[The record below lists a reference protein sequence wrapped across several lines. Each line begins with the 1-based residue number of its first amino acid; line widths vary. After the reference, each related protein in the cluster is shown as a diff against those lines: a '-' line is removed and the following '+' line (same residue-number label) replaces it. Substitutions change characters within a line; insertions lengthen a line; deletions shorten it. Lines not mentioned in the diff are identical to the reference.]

1 MQNNPELLNHM
12 MADQALQKSK
22 YQPGPYWSEYCSRAT
37 HAIRK
42 KGLNH
47 FRSSHDISKGFGDSV
62 MLNPF
67 ELGSRRKWKSNI
79 LKKLT
84 GIKFL
89 NDKIFG
95 RYDRLIQSQY
105 EKMKFYRSLYYD
117 TRFGEWF
124 REISHSFALPDT
136 LHGQCHETVRL
147 NGQTISY
154 RYLRQLMRI
163 YNFAQH
169 IDFSSIRSVFEI
181 GGGFGINAHL
191 LLHLYP
197 NIRKYLYMDIPPCL
211 YIGTQYLRHFY
222 NSDVCDYLQLRDQN
236 RITFNQDD
244 SRQIIAIA
252 PWQIE
257 KGNFDI
263 DLFWNS
269 SSFQEMTLESVDH
282 YLQHIQRFMRNGGH
296 QLACLTA
303 YKSKSDKSLQKRGN
317 WFSLITEVF
326 DTRRINPKI
335 EEGDRNEYFLGKLI
349 STHSSNHTRP

>member
-1 MQNNPELLNHM
+1 
-12 MADQALQKSK
+12 
-22 YQPGPYWSEYCSRAT
+22 
-37 HAIRK
+37 
-42 KGLNH
+42 
-47 FRSSHDISKGFGDSV
+47 
-62 MLNPF
+62 
-67 ELGSRRKWKSNI
+67 
-79 LKKLT
+79 
-84 GIKFL
+84 
-89 NDKIFG
+89 
-95 RYDRLIQSQY
+95 
-105 EKMKFYRSLYYD
+105 
-117 TRFGEWF
+117 
-124 REISHSFALPDT
+124 
-136 LHGQCHETVRL
+136 
-147 NGQTISY
+147 
-154 RYLRQLMRI
+154 LMRI

-269 SSFQEMTLESVDH
+269 SSFQEMSLESVDY

-317 WFSLITEVF
+317 WFSLIIEVF

-349 STHSSNHTRP
+349 STH